1 MKSFTLARWVTF
13 GRGDSGDKI
22 DFEIEVTDE
31 QYEMLTKCAEDGMDF
46 YDIPDE
52 ELISAV
58 CALGEERSKEELMES
73 LDPDDLDE
81 LEYYDYSVGFWSPD
95 YE

>member
-31 QYEMLTKCAEDGMDF
+31 QY
-46 YDIPDE
+46 
-52 ELISAV
+52 
-58 CALGEERSKEELMES
+58 
-73 LDPDDLDE
+73 
-81 LEYYDYSVGFWSPD
+81 
-95 YE
+95 

>member
-1 MKSFTLARWVTF
+1 MKLFTLARWVTF

-31 QYEMLTKCAEDGMDF
+31 QYEMLTKCADEGMDF

-52 ELISAV
+52 ALRIAACVLGKEL
-58 CALGEERSKEELMES
+58 SKEELMES

-81 LEYYDYSVGFWSPD
+81 LEYYDYSVGFWSTD

>member
-1 MKSFTLARWVTF
+1 
-13 GRGDSGDKI
+13 
-22 DFEIEVTDE
+22 
-31 QYEMLTKCAEDGMDF
+31 MDF

-52 ELISAV
+52 ALRIAACV
-58 CALGEERSKEELMES
+58 LGEEMSKEELMES

-81 LEYYDYSVGFWSPD
+81 MEYYDDSVGCWSPD

>member
-31 QYEMLTKCAEDGMDF
+31 QYEMLTKCAEEEMDF

-52 ELISAV
+52 ELISAA
-58 CALGEERSKEELMES
+58 CALGEELSKEELIES

-81 LEYYDYSVGFWSPD
+81 MEYYDYSVGFWSPD

>member
-1 MKSFTLARWVTF
+1 MKLFTLARWVTF

-52 ELISAV
+52 ELISAA
-58 CALGEERSKEELMES
+58 CALGEALSKEELIES

-81 LEYYDYSVGFWSPD
+81 IEYYDYSVGFWSPD

>member
-31 QYEMLTKCAEDGMDF
+31 QYAMLTKCAAEGMDF

-52 ELISAV
+52 ALRIAACVLGKSLPQEELI
-58 CALGEERSKEELMES
+58 ES
-73 LDPDDLDE
+73 LDPDDLGE
-81 LEYYDYSVGFWSPD
+81 IEHYDYSVGFWD
-95 YE
+95 QN

>member
-22 DFEIEVTDE
+22 DFEIEVTDK

-52 ELISAV
+52 ELISAA
-58 CALGEERSKEELMES
+58 CALGEELSKEELMES

-81 LEYYDYSVGFWSPD
+81 MEYYDYSVGFWSPD
-95 YE
+95 CE

>member
-52 ELISAV
+52 ELISAT
-58 CALGEERSKEELMES
+58 CALGEELSKEERMES

-81 LEYYDYSVGFWSPD
+81 LEYYDYSVGFWRPD